1 MASSVPSDLTS
12 KTVLVTGGA
21 NGIGAAIVQ
30 AYARLNANIV
40 IADLSSTS
48 SSASTLIDSLSH
60 PDRAIFVPVDIT
72 DWTSMVALFNT
83 AVSKFGRVD
92 IVVANAGIMETK
104 PFFDFDV
111 DESTGDL
118 SEERGAARVV
128 DINLKGT
135 MNSTCLFPIVR
146 NDLETF
152 QVWEGEAQHPCFSKS
167 IHLLTRKF

>member
-1 MASSVPSDLTS
+1 MASSIPSDLTS

-30 AYARLNANIV
+30 AYTRLNANIV
-40 IADLSSTS
+40 IADLPSTS
-48 SSASTLIDSLSH
+48 SSANALIDSLSH
-60 PDRAIFVPVDIT
+60 PDRAIFVPADIT
-72 DWTSMVALFNT
+72 DWTSMVALFKT
-83 AVSKFGRVD
+83 AISKFGRVD

-118 SEERGAARVV
+118 REGLGTARVV

-135 MNSTCLFPIVR
+135 MNSMCLFLIVR
-146 NDLETF
+146 NGSENF
-152 QVWEGEAQHPCFSKS
+152 
-167 IHLLTRKF
+167 